1 MHQLVIYTCSS
12 ITFCKRTCIKR
23 LHFCRRLFP
32 ESVIRVILR
41 DSLEALGCIHDHG
54 IVHRDIKPSNILL
67 FANGMIKVCDFGIAQ
82 PSLSSLSTKCT
93 GTLQYMA
100 PEVVNRANYNP
111 AADIWSLGCVMYEL
125 MWRTPLFNEGSYS
138 ELVAR
143 IVEFKSTFRLEFP
156 AVYSKELCDLVKSML
171 SIEPQ
176 ERPSVKDLL
185 GREYFRRVDS
195 GDRSLL
201 RYYAERETFRKEVK
215 RAIECQQ
222 TQARHIQFSKLR
234 HQLLFDA
241 HYIQTAIKAI
251 HSCNVDIENMEYNVS
266 EYTE

>member
-1 MHQLVIYTCSS
+1 MIYTCSS
-12 ITFCKRTCIKR
+12 IASYKRACIQFS
-23 LHFCRRLFP
+23 LFCRRLFP
-32 ESVIRVILR
+32 ESVIRVILH
-41 DSLEALGCIHDHG
+41 DSLDALRCIHDHG
-54 IVHRDIKPSNILL
+54 VVHRDIKPSNILL
-67 FANGMIKVCDFGIAQ
+67 FANGVTKVCDFGIAQ

-100 PEVVNRANYNP
+100 PEVVNRASYTP
-111 AADIWSLGCVMYEL
+111 AADVWSLGCVIYEL

-143 IVEFKSTFRLEFP
+143 IVEFKSTFHLEFP
-156 AVYSKELCDLVKSML
+156 VIYSEELCDFVKCML

-185 GREYFRRVDS
+185 EREYLRRVDS
-195 GDRSLL
+195 GGRSLL

-215 RAIECQQ
+215 DAIESQQ
-222 TQARHIQFSKLR
+222 PQVQHIRLSELR

-251 HSCNVDIENMEYNVS
+251 HSCNVDIENMGYNVS

>member
-1 MHQLVIYTCSS
+1 MIYTCSS
-12 ITFCKRTCIKR
+12 IASYKRACIQFS
-23 LHFCRRLFP
+23 LFCRRLFP
-32 ESVIRVILR
+32 ESVIRVILH
-41 DSLEALGCIHDHG
+41 DSLDALRCIHDHG
-54 IVHRDIKPSNILL
+54 VVHRDIKPSNILL
-67 FANGMIKVCDFGIAQ
+67 FANGVTKVCDFGIAQ

-100 PEVVNRANYNP
+100 PEVVNRASYTA
-111 AADIWSLGCVMYEL
+111 AADVWSLGCVIYEL
-125 MWRTPLFNEGSYS
+125 MWRRPLFNEGSYS

-143 IVEFKSTFRLEFP
+143 IVEFKSTFHLEFP
-156 AVYSKELCDLVKSML
+156 VIYSEELCDFVKCML

-185 GREYFRRVDS
+185 EREYLRRVDS
-195 GDRSLL
+195 GGRSLL

-215 RAIECQQ
+215 DAIESQQ
-222 TQARHIQFSKLR
+222 PQVQPIRLAELR

-241 HYIQTAIKAI
+241 HSIQTAIKAI
-251 HSCNVDIENMEYNVS
+251 HSCNVDIENMGYNVS